1 MKKSEVWRKKIHFQ
15 LLQAAVPLAGTAPE
29 QAKQI
34 VSEHHKA
41 AKQYKKAFDFVLTGK
56 LRSNS
61 SKEGDEFFNTGVSK
75 A

>member
-1 MKKSEVWRKKIHFQ
+1 MLMVYLTK
-15 LLQAAVPLAGTAPE
+15 LLKTLSLYHIQAAVPVAGTAPE

-56 LRSNS
+56 LR
-61 SKEGDEFFNTGVSK
+61 
-75 A
+75 

>member
-1 MKKSEVWRKKIHFQ
+1 MPV
-15 LLQAAVPLAGTAPE
+15 AGTAPE

-56 LRSNS
+56 LRYNS
-61 SKEGDEFFNTGVSK
+61 SKEGDGLLNTIVSK

>member
-1 MKKSEVWRKKIHFQ
+1 MPLGKPDHNEIKRSPAKKIHFQ

-41 AKQYKKAFDFVLTGK
+41 AKQYKKAFDFVLNGK
-56 LRSNS
+56 LR
-61 SKEGDEFFNTGVSK
+61 
-75 A
+75 

>member
-1 MKKSEVWRKKIHFQ
+1 MSIATWAAGPQWNKEKSAEKKLHFQ

-56 LRSNS
+56 LRWN
-61 SKEGDEFFNTGVSK
+61 
-75 A
+75 